1 MEKVMQL
8 VYKSKVLLCAGAL
21 VAFGSAVAFAQD
33 TTQARRTT
41 STKRIPISKE
51 GSAPGQVARPGQ
63 VSRGRVD
70 TVTVF
75 KTDTLRMEAPA
86 APPVHDTVRVTNT
99 VTVHDTVQL
108 APPVQTVRLPNGFYV
123 GLGAGV
129 SAPNGA
135 LFNPNS
141 AGPSGQLQIGWQG
154 AKQMLGLRG
163 DVNWAKPGEDAFFQG
178 FQADPDVLNF
188 SADAK
193 LQLPFLT
200 HMFGATHRFGIYGI
214 GGYTH
219 TMYKNLPMRVDASAG
234 CPIAVGGGCF
244 VAGSADWTHQNG
256 WNAGGG
262 MSLTWGR
269 TEIFLESRVLAF
281 DPPNAP
287 QSRQIPFMFG
297 MNWY

>member
-8 VYKSKVLLCAGAL
+8 IYKSKVLLCAGVL
-21 VAFGSAVAFAQD
+21 VAFGSAVAVAQD
-33 TTQARRTT
+33 TTQTRRPT

-51 GSAPGQVARPGQ
+51 GSAPGQMARG
-63 VSRGRVD
+63 GRVD

-86 APPVHDTVRVTNT
+86 AAPVHDTVRVTNT
-99 VTVHDTVQL
+99 LTVHDTVQL
-108 APPVQTVRLPNGFYV
+108 APRPQPVRLPNGFYI
-123 GLGAGV
+123 GLAAGV

-141 AGPSGQLQIGWQG
+141 AGPSGQLQLGWQG

-178 FQADPDVLNF
+178 FQADPDILNF

-219 TMYKNLPMRVDASAG
+219 TMYKNLPMRIDASAG
-234 CPIAVGGGCF
+234 CPIPAGGACF
-244 VAGSADWTHQNG
+244 VAGTGDWTHQNG

-262 MSLTWGR
+262 LSLTWGR

-281 DPPNAP
+281 DPSNAP